1 MTPYLTHHL
10 LWHGQPD
17 DKVALVQNDTEVDYA
32 TFRQKT
38 AALAAI
44 LQAKGLKPGDRC
56 AIYLPKELS
65 ECWSIFAASA
75 AGGVFVPINLLLK
88 ANQVRHILED
98 SEARLL
104 ITSKAKFAT
113 IADDLGDL
121 NGCELVFL
129 DDLDLD
135 QPTPRP
141 ADVQLGEDLGAI
153 LYTSGS
159 TGRPKGVM
167 ISHRNMLAGSRIVS
181 NYLSITSEDRL
192 AAVLPFSFDYGLNQL
207 VSSVE
212 QGASLVLVS
221 FRFGEDIVKA
231 IRKHEITG
239 LAGVPTV
246 WAILI
251 GSAPSL
257 KETPPPSLRYIT
269 NSGGAVP
276 TKTVE
281 QLQVLLPQTEI
292 FLMYGLTEAFRSTYL
307 PPEQLTIR
315 PNSIGKAI
323 PECEMMVVK
332 DNGELAEAG
341 ETGILVHRGPTVSM
355 GYWKRPDATAKVIRS
370 NPLKQDDTGV
380 DLVCYSGDLV
390 RIDEDGF
397 LYFVGRNDAMI
408 KSSGY
413 RISPSDVEEAL
424 MATGHFAQAA
434 VIGIPDPTIGKR
446 VHAIVVAKAEGELD
460 TRAILKQL
468 GQDLPNYMVPR
479 QIEVLDALPKTP
491 NGKVNVKQLAAERA

>member
-10 LWHGQPD
+10 LWNGQPD
-17 DKVALVQNDTEVDYA
+17 DKVALIQNDTQVDYA
-32 TFRQKT
+32 TFRRKT
-38 AALAAI
+38 VALAAI
-44 LQAKGLKPGDRC
+44 LQQKGLKPGDRC

-88 ANQVRHILED
+88 APQVRHIIED
-98 SEARLL
+98 CNARILV
-104 ITSKAKFAT
+104 TTKAKFAT
-113 IADDLGDL
+113 ISEELGALD
-121 NGCELVFL
+121 GCELLFL

-135 QPTPRP
+135 QDATLP

-153 LYTSGS
+153 MYTSGS

-181 NYLSITSEDRL
+181 QYLSITAEDRL

-207 VSSVE
+207 ISCVE
-212 QGASLVLVS
+212 QAASLVLVT
-221 FRFGEDIVKA
+221 FRFGEDIIKA
-231 IRKHEITG
+231 VRKYEITG

-281 QLQVLLPQTEI
+281 QLRTLLPETEI

-307 PPEQLTIR
+307 PPEQLSVR
-315 PNSIGKAI
+315 PSSIGKAI

-332 DNGELAEAG
+332 DNGELAAPG

-355 GYWKRPDATAKVIRS
+355 GYWKRPDATAKVIRP
-370 NPLKQDDTGV
+370 NPLKEDHTGV

-390 RIDEDGF
+390 RIDEEGY

-434 VIGIPDPTIGKR
+434 VIGIPDDTIGKR
-446 VHAIVVAKAEGELD
+446 VHAVVTAKDGKEID
-460 TRAILKQL
+460 TRAVLKQL

-479 QIEVLDALPKTP
+479 QIEILDALPKTP
-491 NGKVNVKQLAAERA
+491 NGKVNVKLLTAERS